1 MTSSEVLGLSHSVV
15 VSTADFESAVL
26 GSNPS
31 GRRKET
37 SQGAPA
43 ATVRAPAFL
52 VRRERRGEERSSKG
66 AARKGTVTRV

>member
-52 VRRERRGEERSSKG
+52 VRRERREERSSKG
-66 AARKGTVTRV
+66 AARKGTVTKV